1 MMSKR
6 VERVLGKMVSTV
18 FGKHNKF
25 PHGNDESLDIKSDKT
40 IVKSSDGDGEGKEE
54 PSGESERKEGRRT
67 YLKYLRKRV
76 GNVGSDGGEA
86 DRQWQKAK
94 RGVREMMKGEV
105 WRKMILMRGKCRP
118 LNGSGV
124 IQYDEDGVLIP
135 ESHHI

>member
-1 MMSKR
+1 MTQ
-6 VERVLGKMVSTV
+6 VE
-18 FGKHNKF
+18 
-25 PHGNDESLDIKSDKT
+25 DKT
-40 IVKSSDGDGEGKEE
+40 GAAISQDSHFSDVFSILVKAMQRGNQQNDVEKG
-54 PSGESERKEGRRT
+54 RKSF
-67 YLKYLRKRV
+67 RKNGFHRIR
-76 GNVGSDGGEA
+76 DGGEA